1 MIAATGGMVAARNAG
16 HTEAPTVTNMPTA
29 IAATA
34 VRVSKTSAPW
44 GTSKPSAPT
53 TEKRIP
59 ASSTPSARP
68 ATDATPPM
76 TAASMT
82 TDTMI
87 CRRLAPIARSRP
99 SSWVRCATR
108 IVNVLKM
115 MKAATTRPMAANPSN
130 TPVRRSRNSVMSS
143 PLSAAT

>member
-1 MIAATGGMVAARNAG
+1 MAATGGIVAARSAG

-34 VRVSKTSAPW
+34 VRAWKTRRLA
-44 GTSKPSAPT
+44 GASKPSAPT

-59 ASSTPSARP
+59 ASSTPSASP
-68 ATDATPPM
+68 ASDATPP
-76 TAASMT
+76 TTPASMT

-87 CRRLAPIARSRP
+87 WRRLAPIARSRP

-108 IVNVLKM
+108 IVKVLKM
-115 MKAATTRPMAANPSN
+115 MNAATTRPIAANPSN
-130 TPVRRSRNSVMSS
+130 TR
-143 PLSAAT
+143 